1 MRGYPSIKALDYM
14 FESYGNPAYPS
25 PLALVN
31 TFECLT
37 WEAVRAGETRW
48 GRAFKFRPGVRAI
61 GGNGAGDSADR
72 IGGDMRKVNPS
83 CVSIV

>member
-31 TFECLT
+31 TFECLM
-37 WEAVRAGETRW
+37 WEAVRAGEARW

-61 GGNGAGDSADR
+61 GVTVQVIALTGLGVTCER
-72 IGGDMRKVNPS
+72 
-83 CVSIV
+83 